1 MDTVGIA
8 TQRLRGLDWPRL
20 IAPLPALAT
29 AVAFAA
35 AWVDW
40 GSGYANA
47 MARTIQLEFLVI
59 HAGLFIGVVALL
71 PVETAAFRPLRWIV
85 LALLAWLYGR
95 GGHALLGWHGVAMLA
110 GAFVGTYGGFVAARL
125 APRANQVPRGRTIVE
140 IAVRWVVSLFAYLLT
155 AAALGLP
162 ERVNEWVDLRRSV
175 ALGALYFAVLGAV
188 EASGLYARIRTGSKA
203 ARAGGFGG

>member
-1 MDTVGIA
+1 METIRTA

-20 IAPLPALAT
+20 LAPLPALAT

-40 GSGYANA
+40 GSDYADA

-59 HAGLFIGVVALL
+59 HAGLFIGVVVLL
-71 PVETAAFRPLRWIV
+71 PVETVAFRALRWIV
-85 LALLAWLYGR
+85 VLMLAWLYGR

-140 IAVRWVVSLFAYLLT
+140 IAVRWAVSLFAYLLT

-162 ERVNEWVDLRRSV
+162 ELVNAWVDLRRSV
-175 ALGALYFAVLGAV
+175 ALGALYFAVLGVV
-188 EASGLYARIRTGSKA
+188 EASGLYARLRTGSKA
-203 ARAGGFGG
+203 ARPGRLGR